1 MNVVCLLRLKV
12 YCYYDIN
19 DTYAVAF
26 NTRARRSDPYAD
38 DAQGELQVEIQ
49 VASGTV
55 SRNASYHS
63 LLFDKV

>member
-55 SRNASYHS
+55 SRIAS
-63 LLFDKV
+63 